1 MLPDRVSDPGPL
13 TYESCVLPIALR
25 CPAPTVLFGTLAKW
39 HPDDVTLKSNDVIV
53 AIVVTVTL
61 MTSLV

>member
-1 MLPDRVSDPGPL
+1 MLPDRVSNPGPL

-25 CPAPTVLFGTLAKW
+25 GPAPTVLLGTLAKW

-53 AIVVTVTL
+53 ATLVTVTL